1 MKRITLL
8 LMLAFVA
15 VTGAMAQG
23 QQVDF
28 SNPAYAK
35 WGENVEDREKNM
47 FSATFMR
54 EALDSK
60 SYDEAAGYFQ
70 TLMANCPSA
79 SEAVIARGVV
89 LYKAKIARSKSMAEK
104 RTMVD
109 SLMLVHDLR
118 LQHFSTH
125 PTRGTKY
132 ILDSKARD
140 FYNYN
145 KSDREGLREV
155 FRASIEAAGESA
167 DLEFVNLYFV
177 NLCEDYKMDEVMAD
191 EVIAEYDRL
200 TPLYEKATAEQA
212 ELVGQFDSAFGNSG
226 VASCENLE
234 AIFAK
239 KLEASPDD
247 EKVLAQA
254 VKLMDR
260 AGCRTAFYAQV
271 AESYYRIRPS
281 SVAAMALAAIFQNDG
296 DFDKASKYLRDALE
310 SETDIEEQ
318 EKLYS
323 RIALIEL
330 GANRSSAALEAA
342 RKAVAIQD
350 GTRSDNGIALFVIA
364 QCYGTSAANCPDFQG
379 QIAYLAAYDAMQAAL
394 NNFSADEA
402 SYKAPA
408 TSLLSQFKAY
418 FPTKE
423 ECFFN
428 EIELGSSTTVQC
440 GVAKGVSTVVRTRD

>member
-1 MKRITLL
+1 MKRISLL
-8 LMLAFVA
+8 IMTAVA
-15 VTGAMAQG
+15 AISGAMA

-35 WGENVEDREKNM
+35 WGDTPENREKNM
-47 FSATFMR
+47 FAATFMR

-70 TLMANCPSA
+70 QLMANCPTA

-89 LYKAKIARSKSMAEK
+89 LYKAKIARAQSLSEK
-104 RTMVD
+104 RTMID
-109 SLMLVHDLR
+109 SLMIVHDLR
-118 LQHFSTH
+118 LKYFGNH
-125 PTRGTKY
+125 PKRGTAY

-145 KSDREGLREV
+145 KGDREGLRDA
-155 FRASIEAAGESA
+155 FRAAIDAAGDNA
-167 DLEFVNLYFV
+167 KLEFVNLYFV

-200 TPLYEKATAEQA
+200 TPLYEKATDAQA
-212 ELVGQFDSAFGNSG
+212 DLVSQFDTAFGNSG
-226 VASCENLE
+226 VASCDNLE
-234 AIFAK
+234 AIFK
-239 KLEASPDD
+239 KKIEENPND

-260 AGCRTAFYAQV
+260 AGCRTPFYAEV
-271 AESYYRIRPS
+271 AESYYRIRPTS
-281 SVAAMALAAIFQNDG
+281 TAAMALASIFQNDG

-310 SETDIEEQ
+310 AETDVEEQ

-330 GANRSSAALEAA
+330 GANRSVAALEAA
-342 RKAVAIQD
+342 RKAVAVED

-364 QCYGTSAANCPDFQG
+364 QCYGTSAANCPDFSG
-379 QIAYLAAYDAMQAAL
+379 QVAYLAAYDAMQAAIS
-394 NNFSADEA
+394 NFSADE
-402 SYKAPA
+402 SNYKAPA
-408 TSLLSQFKAY
+408 TALLGQYKAY

-428 EIELGSSTTVQC
+428 EIALGSSITVTC
-440 GVAKGVSTVVRTRD
+440 GAAKGVSTTVRTRD